1 MPKFTSIFKLL
12 RGVSISLLTLLF
24 VAASLYAQNPN
35 GALRG
40 EVEDSSGAR
49 IAGARISVQS
59 AGSSLTREALASDR
73 GEFRMEGLLPGR
85 YHVVVKASGFADAV
99 SEVDVAVSVV
109 RDIAVTLKPAS
120 GRETVNV
127 QGASSSITT
136 QTVDTSS
143 AVRGG
148 VVGSRDLEALPLPA
162 RSFANIAYLVPGTEP
177 VEPSDPTKARITA
190 VSTGGSSGLNNELSV
205 DGADNSDDWIG
216 GFLQNFSPDGLQE
229 FAVRTSNEDADTG
242 WTTAGSVVITTK
254 HGTNEWHGSG
264 AFYDRQAALNAR
276 FPIENP
282 AETCTDGTCVNNPK
296 QPFSRQNYVGTL
308 GGPIVKNKAWVFTS
322 FEHVHENASIAYSPA
337 STEQFTA
344 LASLADLTQPP
355 YISPIPG
362 YPSADAIPQN
372 VPIPFRDYIGT
383 VRFDFAQSAKSNW
396 FLRTSMDSYLTHNA
410 LVQQATL
417 PSTGLITHN
426 NYWNVALSNTYTF
439 SPTWVGTLVLDASLL
454 HLTQTRN
461 SDLGFAIQFPFSVTA
476 LTVSGFETYGDNQ
489 FATPIT
495 LFPDLRNQDK
505 YQFRY
510 DLSHVMGKHALKFGV
525 DFIHEP
531 VLGGAFA
538 STAEQ
543 FITYPNDPAYYVANP
558 SQFYFVPPNP
568 QDPCDPMP
576 DPTINPGITCSFTP
590 AGDGSFSQNVQRLGL
605 YAEDSW
611 RVSHH
616 LTVNY
621 GLRYQNTW
629 GLMIGSGRNEA
640 DNAAYQTL
648 KALDIP
654 IMPSVPHDYHKQIA
668 PRLGIAYSPGS
679 SEKTVIRAGIGMYYD
694 DLAQNGWA
702 TAFQGVNNTNAIKGT
717 ACALSGS
724 PGSYALS
731 GPGCLIGGSGVT
743 GNLIGSNYKTPY
755 SIHITG
761 GVQHAFNEHWIASAD
776 YVHEQG
782 NHGYRAFPYASSVN
796 PATPNVPPTISSPLI
811 PAADTTDQQ
820 AFVPNINVFES
831 DNRSSYNALMLHA
844 QGNMR
849 RFNLVANYTF
859 SKAQTW
865 GCLLGE
871 LFDYVDGVCQ
881 VPTTPP
887 NEPQYANSGK
897 LNAFGPGDYGPSGE
911 DVRHRF
917 VLAGTVHIPGGFEL
931 STINQVESARPI
943 TITNANNTGRIW
955 VSLNGQSPTYTGLD
969 IFRGTPYIQSDLR
982 VSRPIKINERW
993 QLYPFA
999 EFFNLFNRNNPGANY
1014 AVNVGQLPVPS
1025 DEMAP
1030 DQYGRT
1036 IVSSYCPGGSPTTCT
1051 DATAV
1056 PLTSLK
1062 QLEIPE
1068 GGLGDFFG
1076 PGTTVG
1082 IPFAAQLGVRVT
1094 F

>member
-1 MPKFTSIFKLL
+1 MLSRFSFAAFRRSRLL
-12 RGVSISLLTLLF
+12 IRSVGLPASALLF
-24 VAASLYAQNPN
+24 ISVAFISVTSLSPLLSAQNSN

-40 EVEDSSGAR
+40 EIQDATGAR
-49 IAGARISVQS
+49 VAGASVVVAS
-59 AGSSLTREALASDR
+59 AGSSISRETITNDR
-73 GEFRMEGLLPGR
+73 GEFRIEGLLPGR
-85 YHVVVKASGFADAV
+85 YRVTVTAKGFAVATA
-99 SEVDVAVSVV
+99 DVAVEVSVV
-109 RDIAVTLKPAS
+109 RDISVTLKPPT
-120 GRETVNV
+120 GRETVTVEGN
-127 QGASSSITT
+127 ASSITEEVT
-136 QTVDTSS
+136 DTAS

-148 VVGSRDLEALPLPA
+148 VVGTRDLESLPLPA

-229 FAVRTSNEDADTG
+229 FAVRTSNEEADTG

-254 HGTNEWHGSG
+254 HGTNDWHGDA
-264 AFYDRQAALNAR
+264 AFFDRQAALNAR

-282 AETCTDGTCVNNPK
+282 AETCTDGVCVHNPK
-296 QPFSRQNYVGTL
+296 QPFSRQNYVGTI
-308 GGPIVKNKAWVFTS
+308 GGPIAKNKVWFFTS
-322 FEHVHENASIAYSPA
+322 FENVHENASIAYSPA
-337 STEQFTA
+337 SIAQFNA
-344 LASLADLTQPP
+344 LSQLASDGLITGVPSIAVPP
-355 YISPIPG
+355 
-362 YPSADAIPQN
+362 N
-372 VPIPFRDYIGT
+372 VPIPFRDYIGS
-383 VRFDFAQSAKSNW
+383 VRFDWAQSSKSQW

-410 LVQQATL
+410 LVEQGTL

-439 SPTWVGTLVLDASLL
+439 SPTWLGTLVLDASLL

-461 SDLGFAIQFPFSVTA
+461 SDLGFALAFPFSSTA
-476 LTVSGFETYGDNQ
+476 LTISGFETFGDNQ

-495 LFPDLRNQDK
+495 LFPDLRNQEK

-510 DLSHVMGKHALKFGV
+510 DLSHVMGSHALKFGV

-538 STAEQ
+538 STAE
-543 FITYPNDPAYYVANP
+543 TLAKYLNNPTYYV
-558 SQFYFVPPNP
+558 Q
-568 QDPCDPMP
+568 
-576 DPTINPGITCSFTP
+576 NPGVFGTFTPQCIDFTASDGSTCTYTP
-590 AGDGSFSQNVQRLGL
+590 AGDGSFSQNVQRLAF

-621 GLRYQNTW
+621 GLRYQTTW
-629 GLMIGSGRNEA
+629 GLMVGSGRSEA

-648 KALDIP
+648 QALDIP
-654 IMPSVPHDYHKQIA
+654 IVPSVPQDYRKQIA
-668 PRLGIAYSPGS
+668 PRLGVAYSPGS
-679 SEKTVIRAGIGMYYD
+679 SEKTVIRAGFGLYYD

-702 TAFQGVNNTNAIKGT
+702 TAFQGVNNTNAIMGT
-717 ACALSGS
+717 CTFSGS
-724 PGSYALS
+724 PGSYALT
-731 GPGCLIGGSGVT
+731 GPGCLQGGSGVT

-755 SIHITG
+755 AIHVTG
-761 GVQHAFNEHWIASAD
+761 GVQHAFNDRWLVGAD
-776 YVHEQG
+776 YVHEEG
-782 NHGYRAFPYASSVN
+782 NHGYRAFPFTSSPPAADV
-796 PATPNVPPTISSPLI
+796 PATITSPLI
-811 PAADTTDQQ
+811 PASDTTDQM
-820 AFVPNINVFES
+820 AFVPNVNVFES
-831 DNRSSYNALMLHA
+831 NNRSSYNGLMLHL

-849 RFNLVANYTF
+849 RFNLVANYQL
-859 SKAQTW
+859 SKAQTF

-881 VPTTPP
+881 VPQGLKLP
-887 NEPQYANSGK
+887 NAGK
-897 LNAFGPGDYGPSGE
+897 LDAFGPGDYGPSGE

-943 TITNANNTGRIW
+943 TITNSDNTGRIW
-955 VSLNGQSPTYTGLD
+955 VALNNGSPTYTPLD

-982 VSRPIKINERW
+982 VTRPFKVNERW
-993 QLYPFA
+993 RIDPFI
-999 EFFNLFNRNNPGANY
+999 EFFNIFNRNNPGANY
-1014 AVNVGQLPVPS
+1014 AVNVVQLPVPMAQ
-1025 DEMAP
+1025 MAP
-1030 DQYGRT
+1030 NQYGQT
-1036 IVSSYCPGGSPTTCT
+1036 IVSSYCPGGNPNTCT
-1051 DATAV
+1051 QAASV
-1056 PLTSLK
+1056 PITSLK

-1068 GGLGDFFG
+1068 GALGDFFG